1 MGYRFQLEALK
12 RYRQFQEESC
22 QRDFSDAQR
31 LHERES
37 QTLMNLIAQR
47 NHTEAERGV
56 EADPARTGAR
66 LAMVATYLERLAR
79 QINAQRRVLMEAQ
92 HRCEE
97 KRQVLIAAMQK
108 RKTLDKLKE
117 HGLKAYLANLNR
129 EEEKFINE
137 MAINRH
143 ILNTK

>member
-1 MGYRFQLEALK
+1 MGYRFKLEALK

-31 LHERES
+31 LQEQES

-47 NHTEAERGV
+47 SLTEAERG
-56 EADPARTGAR
+56 ADGDTAQTGAR
-66 LAMVATYLERLAR
+66 LAMVATYLEQLAR
-79 QINAQRRVLMEAQ
+79 QVSAQRRVLMEAQ

-97 KRQVLIAAMQK
+97 KRQDLIAAMQK

-117 HGLKAYLANLNR
+117 HGLTAYLDNLNR

-143 ILNTK
+143 ILNAK

>member
-1 MGYRFQLEALK
+1 LEALK

-22 QRDFSDAQR
+22 QRDFSEAQR
-31 LHERES
+31 LQEQES

-47 NHTEAERGV
+47 SHTEAERGV
-56 EADPARTGAR
+56 DGDTARTGAR

-79 QINAQRRVLMEAQ
+79 QVSAQRSLLLEAQ
-92 HRCEE
+92 QRCEE
-97 KRQVLIAAMQK
+97 KRQNLIAAMQK

-117 HGLKAYLANLNR
+117 HGLKAYLDNLNR

-143 ILNTK
+143 ILNAK